1 MLKSLVTHLD
11 PKSIISETYRTL
23 RTNIQYSNIDG
34 DLRSIIITSSSPSEG
49 KSTTVAN
56 LSIAIAQTGKNILI
70 IDADLRKPSIHKKFQ
85 ISNQVGL
92 TNVLTEQCEI
102 FSAIQKSE
110 VKNLYILASGP
121 IPPNPSELLGSKKM
135 LTLLELLKT
144 KFDMVIIDTPPLLAV
159 TDSQI
164 LSTQV
169 DGVILVAV
177 YGKTNK
183 KALAKAKEQLDKV
196 DATLLGSILTRVPEN
211 PRSGGSYYYYYYG
224 EKDAK

>member
-11 PKSIISETYRTL
+11 PKSVISETYRTL
-23 RTNIQYSNIDG
+23 RTNIQYANIDG

-56 LSIAIAQTGKNILI
+56 LAIATAQTGKKILI
-70 IDADLRKPSIHKKFQ
+70 IDADLRKPSVHKKFG
-85 ISNQVGL
+85 ISNQLGL

-110 VKNLYILASGP
+110 VRNLYILASGP

-135 LTLLELLKT
+135 QNLLDLLKS
-144 KFDMVIIDTPPLLAV
+144 KFDMVIIDTPPVLAV

-164 LSTQV
+164 LSTEV

-177 YGKTNK
+177 YGKTDK
-183 KALAKAKEQLDKV
+183 KALIKAKERLDKV
-196 DATLLGSILTRVPEN
+196 DANLLGSILTRVPAN
-211 PRSGGSYYYYYYG
+211 SKNGSSYYYYYYG
-224 EKDAK
+224 EKKAK